1 MMNRMKTTVKQS
13 AETRFRIR
21 NRNRRRAFLANVLIF
36 IPILLLATMF
46 LMSCTVSFA
55 KGEEKEVINETEEI
69 PVVDME
75 VYMLQQKLN
84 KHGIDVFRV
93 NPNDAEHQRRYKRQ
107 LIRIDIPEK
116 EEWI

>member
-1 MMNRMKTTVKQS
+1 MNRMKTTVKQS

-21 NRNRRRAFLANVLIF
+21 NRNRRRAFLANVLI
-36 IPILLLATMF
+36 ILLLVTLF

>member
-1 MMNRMKTTVKQS
+1 MNKMNQTIKQS
-13 AETRFRIR
+13 VSTRFRIR
-21 NRNRRRAFLANVLIF
+21 TKNRRKQYLANIVVF
-36 IPILLLATMF
+36 APLLLLIMF
-46 LMSCTVSFA
+46 LMSCTVSFN
-55 KGEEKEVINETEEI
+55 KSKEQPTTNETEEI